1 MSTNMQKNN
10 DIGLTLEDQVI
21 YGSLA
26 TLAREVGHRL
36 KRAAYSSLIRE
47 SDDYGAAIVSSTFE
61 LLAEAETTP
70 LQMGPLAGYCRG
82 VMQTLEEA
90 GEQLDPGG
98 IYLHN
103 DPYRGAS
110 HSPDIGAIAPL
121 FIGDT
126 LFGFVGTAA
135 HHVDIGAAVPGTCII
150 KAHDTYS
157 EGVRL
162 LAYPVEASGKPIP
175 SNWRLIENNVRMP
188 GLVVGDLRAQVAAC
202 RWGQRGFNEL
212 IQRYGLDKLQRSTK
226 RLLSVAEQRM
236 RDFIHE
242 LPDGTYS
249 ATGYL
254 DGYEDTG
261 EVDLPIVVTIHIEGD
276 EITVD
281 LTGSAPQLDHAP
293 INMPFYGT
301 TDMAVLLTLRMLLL
315 PETEHPNLPHN
326 AGMFR
331 PISIIAPE
339 GSIVNPR
346 FPAPTIGRFCGGQMV
361 SNLIVRA
368 LQDIL
373 PDDVC
378 AGCSTTKAVTFSSVT
393 QKGESWIYM
402 DVTEGAY
409 GGMSGLDG
417 LDAVDVLY
425 ANTKNNPIEDI
436 EAHYPLRV
444 ELYELREDAAG
455 DGQWRGGFGP
465 LRDTRILVDGYISVE
480 GDGFRHAPWGLRGG
494 QDGATGGVVIF
505 KESGPQEGELL
516 SSKIDNM
523 AVKAGTIVRDLCP
536 CGGGFGPPHKRNPE
550 MRDRDRADGLVNDQ
564 DLSTRK

>member
-1 MSTNMQKNN
+1 MSKNMNENANSQE
-10 DIGLTLEDQVI
+10 LTLEDQVI
-21 YGSLA
+21 YGSLT
-26 TLAREVGHRL
+26 TLAKEVGHRL

-47 SDDYGAAIVSSTFE
+47 SDDYGAAIVSAGFE
-61 LLAEAETTP
+61 LLSEAETTP

-82 VMQTLEEA
+82 MMQTIIEA
-90 GEQLDPGG
+90 GEELDPDG

-121 FIGDT
+121 FVGDE

-150 KAHDTYS
+150 KAHDTFS
-157 EGVRL
+157 EGIRL
-162 LAYPVEASGKPIP
+162 LAYPVELGGKPVP
-175 SNWRLIENNVRMP
+175 AAWRLIENNVRMP
-188 GLVVGDLRAQVAAC
+188 GLVVGDLRAQAAAC
-202 RWGQRGFNEL
+202 RWGQLGFQKL
-212 IQRYGLDKLQRSTK
+212 IDRYGVEKLKRSTE
-226 RLLSVAEQRM
+226 RLLNIAEMRM
-236 RDFIHE
+236 RDVIHA
-242 LPDGTYS
+242 LPDGVYQ

-261 EVDLPIVVTIHIEGD
+261 EVDIPICVTIEIKGD
-276 EITVD
+276 EINVD
-281 LTGSAPQLDHAP
+281 LSGSAPQLDHAP

-315 PETEHPNLPHN
+315 PETGNPNLPHN

-331 PISIIAPE
+331 PISIYAPE
-339 GSIVNPR
+339 GTIVNPK

-373 PDDVC
+373 PEDVC

-393 QKGESWIYM
+393 EKGDSWIYM

-409 GGMSGLDG
+409 GGMSGMDG
-417 LDAVDVLY
+417 LDAVDILY

-444 ELYELREDAAG
+444 ELYELRQDAAG

-465 LRDTRILVDGYISVE
+465 LRDTRMLVDGFVSVE
-480 GDGFRHAPWGLRGG
+480 GDGFRHAPWGLKGG
-494 QDGATGGVVIF
+494 LDGAKGGVVIF
-505 KESGPQEGELL
+505 KDGDPDGELL

-523 AVKAGTIVRDLCP
+523 PVKAGTIIRDLCP
-536 CGGGFGPPHKRNPE
+536 CGGGFGSPE
-550 MRDRDRADGLVNDQ
+550 ARDPKMRSADHADDLV
-564 DLSTRK
+564 TE

>member
-1 MSTNMQKNN
+1 MTEKVNRQKTLE
-10 DIGLTLEDQVI
+10 LTLEDQVI
-21 YGSLA
+21 YGSL
-26 TLAREVGHRL
+26 TSLAREVGHRL

-47 SDDYGAAIVSSTFE
+47 SDDYGAAIVSSTYE

-82 VMQTLEEA
+82 VMQVLEET
-90 GEQLDPGG
+90 GEALDPGA

-103 DPYRGAS
+103 DPYHGAS

-121 FIGDT
+121 FIGET

-157 EGVRL
+157 EGLRL
-162 LAYPVEASGKPIP
+162 LAYPVVASGKVVPAA
-175 SNWRLIENNVRMP
+175 WRLIENNVRMP
-188 GLVVGDLRAQVAAC
+188 DLVVGDLRAQVAAC
-202 RWGQRGFNEL
+202 RWGQRGFAEL
-212 IQRYGLDKLQRSTK
+212 VQRYGVEKLERSTK
-226 RLLSVAEQRM
+226 RLLNVAEQRM
-236 RDFIHE
+236 RDIIRK
-242 LPDGTYS
+242 LPDGTY
-249 ATGYL
+249 AAEGYL

-261 EVDLPIVVTIHIEGD
+261 EVDIPIVVTLRVEGD
-276 EITVD
+276 WITVD
-281 LTGSAPQLDHAP
+281 LSGSAAQLDHAP
-293 INMPFYGT
+293 INMPFFGT

-315 PETEHPNLPHN
+315 PEDEHPNLPHN

-331 PISIIAPE
+331 PISIIAPQ
-339 GSIVNPR
+339 GTIVNPV
-346 FPAPTIGRFCGGQMV
+346 FPAPTIGRFCGGQMI
-361 SNLIVRA
+361 SNLIVKA

-373 PDDVC
+373 PQDVC

-393 QKGESWIYM
+393 EKGESWIYM

-409 GGMSGLDG
+409 GGMAGMDG
-417 LDAVDVLY
+417 LDAVDILY

-444 ELYELREDAAG
+444 EKYELREDAAG

-465 LRDTRILVDGYISVE
+465 LRDTRILVDGHISVE
-480 GDGFRHAPWGLRGG
+480 GDGFRHAPWGLKGG
-494 QDGATGGVVIF
+494 EDGATGGVVIF
-505 KESGPQEGELL
+505 RKEGHPQGELL

-523 AVKAGTIVRDLCP
+523 PVKVGTIVRDLCP
-536 CGGGFGPPHKRNPE
+536 CGGGFGPPEKRDPAL
-550 MRDRDRADGLVNDQ
+550 RASDRADDLVCD
-564 DLSTRK
+564 

>member
-1 MSTNMQKNN
+1 MMAKNQTE
-10 DIGLTLEDQVI
+10 LTLEDQVI
-21 YGSLA
+21 YGALT

-47 SDDYGAAIVSSTFE
+47 SDDYGAAIVSSNFE

-82 VMQTLEEA
+82 VIQSLELD
-90 GEQLDPGG
+90 GEELDPTA

-110 HSPDIGAIAPL
+110 HTPDIGAIAPL
-121 FIGDT
+121 YADGE

-150 KAHDTYS
+150 KAHDTFS
-157 EGVRL
+157 EGIRL
-162 LAYPVEASGKPIP
+162 LAYPVEREGKPDKAA
-175 SNWRLIENNVRMP
+175 WRLIESNVRMP
-188 GLVVGDLRAQVAAC
+188 GLVIGDLRAQVAAC
-202 RWGQRGFNEL
+202 RWGQLGFERL
-212 IQRYGLDKLQRSTK
+212 VERYGFQKIKESTQR
-226 RLLSVAEQRM
+226 LVHIAELRM
-236 RDFIHE
+236 REAIRE

-249 ATGYL
+249 STGYL

-261 EVDLPIVVTIHIEGD
+261 EVDIPIKVTMEIKDD
-276 EITVD
+276 EIHVD

-331 PISIIAPE
+331 PISIVAPE
-339 GSIVNPR
+339 GTIVNPK

-361 SNLIVRA
+361 ANLIVRA
-368 LQDIL
+368 MQDVL
-373 PDDVC
+373 SNHVC
-378 AGCSTTKAVTFSSVT
+378 AGCSTTKAVTFSSVRD
-393 QKGESWIYM
+393 GESWIYM

-409 GGMSGLDG
+409 GGMQGLDG

-436 EAHYPLRV
+436 EVHYPLRV
-444 ELYELREDAAG
+444 EKYELREDAAG
-455 DGQWRGGFGP
+455 DGQFRGGFGP
-465 LRDTRILVDGYISVE
+465 MRDTRILVDGFISVE
-480 GDGFRHAPWGLRGG
+480 GDGFRHAPWGLKGG
-494 QDGATGGVVIF
+494 KDGATGGVMIF
-505 KESGPQEGELL
+505 EDGDTEGRLL

-523 AVKAGTIVRDLCP
+523 FVKEGTIIRDLCP
-536 CGGGFGPPHKRNPE
+536 SGGGFGPPDKRDAQARQE
-550 MRDRDRADGLVNDQ
+550 DIDDSLV
-564 DLSTRK
+564 TKKE

>member
-1 MSTNMQKNN
+1 MAENKTEGLS
-10 DIGLTLEDQVI
+10 IELTLEDQVI
-21 YGSLA
+21 YGALT
-26 TLAREVGHRL
+26 TLAKEVGHRL

-47 SDDYGAAIVSSTFE
+47 SDDYGAAIVSKDFE

-70 LQMGPLAGYCRG
+70 LQMGPLAGYCEG
-82 VMQTLEEA
+82 VMRTLNEA
-90 GEQLDPGG
+90 GEPLDPQG

-103 DPYRGAS
+103 DPYRGAT

-121 FIGDT
+121 FIGDE

-157 EGVRL
+157 EGIRL
-162 LAYPVEASGKPIP
+162 LAYPVELGGKPVR
-175 SNWRLIENNVRMP
+175 SAWRMIENNVRMP

-202 RWGQRGFNEL
+202 RWGQHGFQNLVE
-212 IQRYGLDKLQRSTK
+212 RYGIEKLKRSTR
-226 RLLSVAEQRM
+226 RLLDITELRM
-236 RDFIHE
+236 RDTIRS
-242 LPDGTYS
+242 LPDGSYQ

-261 EVDLPIVVTIHIEGD
+261 EVDIPIHVSLDIQGD
-276 EITVD
+276 ELKVD

-315 PETEHPNLPHN
+315 PETEFPNMPHN

-331 PISIIAPE
+331 PISIFAPPHT
-339 GSIVNPR
+339 IVNPS
-346 FPAPTIGRFCGGQMV
+346 FPAPTIGRFCGGQML
-361 SNLIVRA
+361 SNLIVRS

-373 PDDVC
+373 PDRVC
-378 AGCSTTKAVTFSSVT
+378 AGCSTTKAITFSST
-393 QKGESWIYM
+393 TEQGESWIYM

-409 GGMSGLDG
+409 GGMEGMDG

-444 ELYELREDAAG
+444 ERYELREDGAG

-465 LRDTRILVDGYISVE
+465 VRDTRMLVDGFISVE
-480 GDGFRHAPWGLRGG
+480 GDGFRHAPWGLKGG
-494 QDGATGGVVIF
+494 KDGATGGVAILQDAD
-505 KESGPQEGELL
+505 PEGRLL
-516 SSKIDNM
+516 PSKIDNM
-523 AVKAGTIVRDLCP
+523 GVEAGTIIRDLCP
-536 CGGGFGPPHKRNPE
+536 CGGGFGPSEKRRPE
-550 MRDRDRADGLVNDQ
+550 QRRRDREDELV
-564 DLSTRK
+564 TK

>member
-1 MSTNMQKNN
+1 MANQQ
-10 DIGLTLEDQVI
+10 IELTLEDQVI
-21 YGSLA
+21 YGALT

-47 SDDYGAAIVSSTFE
+47 SDDYGAAIVSSNFE

-70 LQMGPLAGYCRG
+70 LQMGPLAGYCKG
-82 VMQTLEEA
+82 MIQSLEMD
-90 GEQLDPGG
+90 GEELDPTA

-110 HSPDIGAIAPL
+110 HSPDVGAIAPL
-121 FIGDT
+121 YANGE

-150 KAHDTYS
+150 KAHDTFS
-157 EGVRL
+157 EGIRL
-162 LAYPVEASGKPIP
+162 QAYPVERNGQPDKAA
-175 SNWRLIENNVRMP
+175 WRLIEGNVRMP
-188 GLVVGDLRAQVAAC
+188 SLVIGDLRAQVAAC
-202 RWGQRGFNEL
+202 RWGQLGFERMVD
-212 IQRYGLDKLQRSTK
+212 RYGLQKLKESTL
-226 RLLSVAEQRM
+226 RLVHIAELRM
-236 RDFIHE
+236 REAIRA

-261 EVDLPIVVTIHIEGD
+261 EVDIPIKVTMRIKDD
-276 EITVD
+276 ELHVD

-293 INMPFYGT
+293 INMPFIGT

-331 PISIIAPE
+331 PISIFAPE
-339 GSIVNPR
+339 GTIVNPR

-361 SNLIVRA
+361 ANLIVRA
-368 LQDIL
+368 MQDVL
-373 PDDVC
+373 PEHVC
-378 AGCSTTKAVTFSSVT
+378 AGCSTTKAVTFSSV
-393 QKGESWIYM
+393 QDGEPWIYM

-409 GGMSGLDG
+409 GGMQGLDG

-436 EAHYPLRV
+436 EVHYPLRV
-444 ELYELREDAAG
+444 EKYELREDAAG
-455 DGQWRGGFGP
+455 DGQFRGGFGP
-465 LRDTRILVDGYISVE
+465 LRDTRILVDGFISVE
-480 GDGFRHAPWGLRGG
+480 GDGFRHAPWGLKGG
-494 QDGATGGVVIF
+494 KDGATGGVMIF
-505 KESGPQEGELL
+505 DEENPDGKLL

-523 AVKAGTIVRDLCP
+523 FVKEGTIIRDLCP
-536 CGGGFGPPHKRNPE
+536 SGGGFGPSEKRSAQVRQ
-550 MRDRDRADGLVNDQ
+550 RDIDDGLV
-564 DLSTRK
+564 TKKE

>member
-1 MSTNMQKNN
+1 MADQRN
-10 DIGLTLEDQVI
+10 DQNLNLELTLEDQVI
-21 YGSLA
+21 YGALT

-47 SDDYGAAIVSSTFE
+47 SDDYGAAIVSGNFE

-70 LQMGPLAGYCRG
+70 LQMGPLAGYCQG
-82 VMQTLEEA
+82 VMQTLAEA
-90 GEQLDPGG
+90 GEPLDPGG

-103 DPYRGAS
+103 DPYRGAT
-110 HSPDIGAIAPL
+110 HSPDIGALAPL
-121 FIGDT
+121 FVGDE

-157 EGVRL
+157 EGIRL
-162 LAYPVEASGKPIP
+162 LAYPVELQGKPVR
-175 SNWRLIENNVRMP
+175 SAWRLIENNVRMP

-202 RWGQRGFNEL
+202 RWGQRGFDSLVE
-212 IQRYGLDKLQRSTK
+212 RYGIEKLKRSTQ
-226 RLLSVAEQRM
+226 RLLNVAELRM
-236 RDFIHE
+236 RDTIRM
-242 LPDGTYS
+242 LPEGSYE

-261 EVDLPIVVTIHIEGD
+261 EVDIPIHVRIDIKGE
-276 EITVD
+276 ELKVD
-281 LTGSAPQLDHAP
+281 LSGSAPQLDHAP
-293 INMPFYGT
+293 INMPFFGT

-315 PETEHPNLPHN
+315 PETEFPNLPHN

-331 PISIIAPE
+331 PISIYAPQ
-339 GSIVNPR
+339 GTIVNPV

-373 PDDVC
+373 PESVC
-378 AGCSTTKAVTFSSVT
+378 AGCSTTKAITFSST
-393 QKGESWIYM
+393 TKQGESWIYM

-409 GGMSGLDG
+409 GGMQSMDG

-436 EAHYPLRV
+436 EAHYPLQV
-444 ELYELREDAAG
+444 ELYELRQDGAG

-465 LRDTRILVDGYISVE
+465 LRDTRILVDGFISVE
-480 GDGFRHAPWGLRGG
+480 GDGFRHAPWGLKGG
-494 QDGATGGVVIF
+494 KDGATGGVVIF
-505 KESGPQEGELL
+505 KDGDQKGELL
-516 SSKIDNM
+516 ASKIDNM
-523 AVKAGTIVRDLCP
+523 SVKAGTVIRDLCP
-536 CGGGFGPPHKRNPE
+536 CGGGFGPPAKRSGAQ
-550 MRDRDRADGLVNDQ
+550 RQKDRLDQLV
-564 DLSTRK
+564 TK

>member
-1 MSTNMQKNN
+1 MSEQTGR
-10 DIGLTLEDQVI
+10 DISTVLTLEDQVI
-21 YGSLA
+21 YGALT
-26 TLAREVGHRL
+26 TLAKEVGHRL

-47 SDDYGAAIVSSTFE
+47 SDDYGAAIVSNQYE

-82 VMQTLEEA
+82 MMNILEQV
-90 GEQLDPGG
+90 GEKLEPGG

-103 DPYRGAS
+103 DPYTGAS

-121 FIGDT
+121 FVGDE

-150 KAHDTYS
+150 RAHDTYS
-157 EGVRL
+157 EGIRL
-162 LAYPVEASGKPIP
+162 LAYPVELAGKPVP
-175 SNWRLIENNVRMP
+175 AAWRLIENNVRMP

-202 RWGQRGFNEL
+202 RWGQRGFQEL
-212 IQRYGLDKLQRSTK
+212 VDNYGIEKMKRSTQ
-226 RLLSVAEQRM
+226 RLLGIAEMRM
-236 RDFIHE
+236 RDRIRT
-242 LPDGTYS
+242 LPDGRYE
-249 ATGYL
+249 ARGYL
-254 DGYEDTG
+254 DGYEDTD
-261 EVDLPIVVTIHIEGD
+261 EVDIPICVSIEINGD
-276 EITVD
+276 EIHVD
-281 LTGSAPQLDHAP
+281 LGGSAPQLDHAP

-315 PETEHPNLPHN
+315 PETKYHNLPHN

-331 PISIIAPE
+331 PIAISAPK
-339 GSIVNPR
+339 GTIVNPT

-368 LQDIL
+368 LQDVL
-373 PDDVC
+373 PEDVC
-378 AGCSTTKAVTFSSVT
+378 AGCSTTKAVTFSSIT
-393 QKGESWIYM
+393 KQGESWIYM

-409 GGMSGLDG
+409 GGMQGMDG

-444 ELYELREDAAG
+444 ELYELRENGPG

-465 LRDTRILVDGYISVE
+465 LRDTRILVDGFVSVE
-480 GDGFRHAPWGLRGG
+480 GDGFRHAPWGLKGG
-494 QDGATGGVVIF
+494 KDGATGGIVIF
-505 KESGPQEGELL
+505 RNGDKEGELL

-523 AVKAGTIVRDLCP
+523 PVDAGTVIRDLCP
-536 CGGGFGPPHKRNPE
+536 CGGGFGPPEKRLPE
-550 MRDRDRADGLVNDQ
+550 LRERDRADRLIYPEE
-564 DLSTRK
+564 

>member
-1 MSTNMQKNN
+1 MSENMNEKTNSQE
-10 DIGLTLEDQVI
+10 LTLEDQVI
-21 YGSLA
+21 YGSLT
-26 TLAREVGHRL
+26 TLAKEVGHRL

-47 SDDYGAAIVSSTFE
+47 SDDYGAAIVSGGFE
-61 LLAEAETTP
+61 LLSEAETTP

-82 VMQTLEEA
+82 MMQTIIEA
-90 GEQLDPGG
+90 GEELDPDG

-121 FIGDT
+121 FVGDE

-150 KAHDTYS
+150 KAHDTFS
-157 EGVRL
+157 EGIRL
-162 LAYPVEASGKPIP
+162 LAYPVELDGKPVP
-175 SNWRLIENNVRMP
+175 AAWRLIENNVRMP
-188 GLVVGDLRAQVAAC
+188 GLVVGDLRAQAAAC
-202 RWGQRGFNEL
+202 RWGQRGFQNL
-212 IQRYGLDKLQRSTK
+212 IDRYGVEKLKRSTE
-226 RLLSVAEQRM
+226 RLLNIAEMRM
-236 RDFIHE
+236 RDVIRS
-242 LPDGTYS
+242 LPDGTYQ

-261 EVDLPIVVTIHIEGD
+261 EVDIPICVKIEIKDD
-276 EITVD
+276 EIKVD

-315 PETEHPNLPHN
+315 PETDNPNLPHN

-331 PISIIAPE
+331 PISIFAPE
-339 GSIVNPR
+339 GTIVNPK

-361 SNLIVRA
+361 SNLIVKA

-373 PDDVC
+373 PEDVC

-393 QKGESWIYM
+393 EKGDSWIYM

-409 GGMSGLDG
+409 GGMFGMDG
-417 LDAVDVLY
+417 LDAVDILY

-444 ELYELREDAAG
+444 ELYELRQDAAG
-455 DGQWRGGFGP
+455 DGEWRGGFGP
-465 LRDTRILVDGYISVE
+465 LRDTRMLVDGFVSVE
-480 GDGFRHAPWGLRGG
+480 GDGFRHAPWGLKGG
-494 QDGATGGVVIF
+494 LDGAKGGVVIF
-505 KESGPQEGELL
+505 KDDDPDGELL

-523 AVKAGTIVRDLCP
+523 PVKAGTIIRDLCP
-536 CGGGFGPPHKRNPE
+536 CGGGFGVPEARDPE
-550 MRDRDRADGLVNDQ
+550 MRSADLADDLV
-564 DLSTRK
+564 TE

>member
-1 MSTNMQKNN
+1 MVDKTHGNQASLQ
-10 DIGLTLEDQVI
+10 LTLEDQVI
-21 YGSLA
+21 YGSLT
-26 TLAREVGHRL
+26 TLAKEVGHRL

-47 SDDYGAAIVSSTFE
+47 SDDYGAAIVSRNFE

-82 VMQTLEEA
+82 TMETLDEA
-90 GEQLDPGG
+90 GEALDPGG

-103 DPYRGAS
+103 DPYRGAT

-121 FIGDT
+121 FIGDE

-150 KAHDTYS
+150 KAHDAFS
-157 EGVRL
+157 EGIRL
-162 LAYPVEASGKPIP
+162 LAYPVELDSKPVP
-175 SNWRLIENNVRMP
+175 AAWRLIENNVRMP

-202 RWGQRGFNEL
+202 RWGQQGFKNL
-212 IQRYGLDKLQRSTK
+212 IERYGIEKMKLSTR
-226 RLLSVAEQRM
+226 RLLKIAERRM
-236 RDFIHE
+236 RDRIRS
-242 LPDGTYS
+242 LPDGRYQ
-249 ATGYL
+249 AKGFL

-261 EVDLPIVVTIHIEGD
+261 EVDIPICVTLEIEGD
-276 EITVD
+276 EITID
-281 LTGSAPQLDHAP
+281 LTGSAAQLDHAP

-315 PETEHPNLPHN
+315 PETEYPNLPHN
-326 AGMFR
+326 DGMFR
-331 PISIIAPE
+331 PISIVAPP
-339 GSIVNPR
+339 GTIVNPR

-361 SNLIVRA
+361 SNLIVKA
-368 LQDIL
+368 LQDVL
-373 PDDVC
+373 PEAVC
-378 AGCSTTKAVTFSSVT
+378 AGCSTTKAITFSSVT
-393 QKGESWIYM
+393 EQGESWIYM

-409 GGMSGLDG
+409 GGMRGMDG

-465 LRDTRILVDGYISVE
+465 LRDTRILVDGFISVE
-480 GDGFRHAPWGLRGG
+480 GDGFRHAPWGLKGG
-494 QDGATGGVVIF
+494 KDGATGGVVIF
-505 KESGPQEGELL
+505 KDGDKEGQLL
-516 SSKIDNM
+516 PSKIDNM
-523 AVKAGTIVRDLCP
+523 TVKAGTVIRDLCP
-536 CGGGFGPPHKRNPE
+536 CGGGFGPPEERLPE
-550 MRDRDRADGLVNDQ
+550 LREKDRSDQLV
-564 DLSTRK
+564 SK

>member
-1 MSTNMQKNN
+1 MTENKHENN
-10 DIGLTLEDQVI
+10 YDVTLTLEDQVI
-21 YGSLA
+21 YGALT
-26 TLAREVGHRL
+26 TLAKEVGHRL

-47 SDDYGAAIVSSTFE
+47 SDDYGAAIISANFE

-82 VMQTLEEA
+82 MMETLDEV
-90 GEQLDPGG
+90 GERLNPRG

-121 FIGDT
+121 FIGDE

-157 EGVRL
+157 EGLRL
-162 LAYPVEASGKPIP
+162 LAYPVEKDGEPIKDA
-175 SNWRLIENNVRMP
+175 WRMIENNVRMP
-188 GLVVGDLRAQVAAC
+188 GLVVGDLKAQVAAC
-202 RWGQRGFNEL
+202 RWGQKGFNEL
-212 IQRYGLDKLQRSTK
+212 VQRYGVERMKKATQ
-226 RLLSVAEQRM
+226 RLLRAAEIRM
-236 RDFIHE
+236 RDTIST
-242 LPDGTYS
+242 LPDGHYE

-254 DGYEDTG
+254 DGYVDTG
-261 EVDLPIVVTIHIEGD
+261 EVDIPIHVSIDVNGD
-276 EITVD
+276 MIAVD
-281 LTGSAPQLDHAP
+281 LEGSAPQLDHAP

-315 PETEHPNLPHN
+315 PETRYPNLPHN

-331 PISIIAPE
+331 PISITAPK
-339 GSIVNPR
+339 GTIVNPV

-361 SNLIVRA
+361 SNLIVKA
-368 LQDIL
+368 LADVL
-373 PDDVC
+373 PHDVC
-378 AGCSTTKAVTFSSVT
+378 AGCSTTKAITFSSVT
-393 QKGESWIYM
+393 PDGESWIYM

-409 GGMSGLDG
+409 GGMEGMDG

-444 ELYELREDAAG
+444 ERYELRENAAG

-465 LRDTRILVDGYISVE
+465 LRDTRVLVDGFISVE
-480 GDGFRHAPWGLRGG
+480 GDGFRHAPWGLKGG
-494 QDGATGGVVIF
+494 KDGATGGVVIF
-505 KESGPQEGELL
+505 YDENDDGTLL

-523 AVKAGTIVRDLCP
+523 AVKAGTVVRDLCP
-536 CGGGFGPPHKRNPE
+536 CGGGFGLPE
-550 MRDRDRADGLVNDQ
+550 ERSLELRLHDKEDGLV
-564 DLSTRK
+564 TE

>member
-1 MSTNMQKNN
+1 MA
-10 DIGLTLEDQVI
+10 DPPIGFKYSPELTLEDQVI
-21 YGSLA
+21 YGSL
-26 TLAREVGHRL
+26 TSLAKEVGHRL

-47 SDDYGAAIVSSTFE
+47 SDDYGAAIVSRNFE

-70 LQMGPLAGYCRG
+70 LQMGPLAGYCQGMMR
-82 VMQTLEEA
+82 TLEEA
-90 GEQLDPGG
+90 GESLDPGG

-121 FIGDT
+121 FAGEE

-150 KAHDTYS
+150 KAHDAFS
-157 EGVRL
+157 EGIRL
-162 LAYPVEASGKPIP
+162 LAYPVELGGKPVP
-175 SNWRLIENNVRMP
+175 AAWRLIENNVRMP

-202 RWGQRGFNEL
+202 RWGQRGFRSL
-212 IQRYGLDKLQRSTK
+212 VHRYGIEKLKRSTG
-226 RLLSVAEQRM
+226 RLLSVAEMRM
-236 RDFIHE
+236 RDRIRS
-242 LPDGTYS
+242 LPDGRYQ
-249 ATGYL
+249 AVGYL
-254 DGYEDTG
+254 DGYEDMG
-261 EVDLPIVVTIHIEGD
+261 IVDIPICVTLEIDAD
-276 EITVD
+276 EIRVD

-315 PETEHPNLPHN
+315 PETEYPNLPHN

-331 PISIIAPE
+331 PVSIVAPP
-339 GSIVNPR
+339 GTIVNPT

-373 PDDVC
+373 PEDVC
-378 AGCSTTKAVTFSSVT
+378 AGCSTTKAVTFSSMT
-393 QKGESWIYM
+393 EQGESWIYM

-409 GGMSGLDG
+409 GGIQGMDG

-444 ELYELREDAAG
+444 ELYELRENAAG

-465 LRDTRILVDGYISVE
+465 LRDTRILVDGFVSVE
-480 GDGFRHAPWGLRGG
+480 GDGFRHAPWGLKGG
-494 QDGATGGVVIF
+494 KDGATGGVIIF
-505 KESGPQEGELL
+505 KDGDQEGQLL

-523 AVKAGTIVRDLCP
+523 QVRAGTVIRDLCP
-536 CGGGFGPPHKRNPE
+536 CGGGFGSPEKRPE
-550 MRDRDRADGLVNDQ
+550 ELRERDRQDGLV
-564 DLSTRK
+564 TM

>member
-1 MSTNMQKNN
+1 MTNKRI
-10 DIGLTLEDQVI
+10 DLTLEDQVI
-21 YGSLA
+21 YGALT

-47 SDDYGAAIVSSTFE
+47 SDDYGAAIVSANFE

-70 LQMGPLAGYCRG
+70 LQMGPLAGYCKG
-82 VMQTLEEA
+82 VIQSLELDE
-90 GEQLDPGG
+90 EKLDPSA

-103 DPYRGAS
+103 DPYRGAT

-121 FIGDT
+121 YANGE

-150 KAHDTYS
+150 KAHDTFS
-157 EGVRL
+157 EGIRL
-162 LAYPVEASGKPIP
+162 QAYPVERDGQSDKAA
-175 SNWRLIENNVRMP
+175 WRLIESNVRMP
-188 GLVVGDLRAQVAAC
+188 GLVIGDLRAQVAAC
-202 RWGQRGFNEL
+202 RWGQLGFERL
-212 IQRYGLDKLQRSTK
+212 VERYGLQKLKESTQR
-226 RLLSVAEQRM
+226 LVHIAELRM
-236 RDFIHE
+236 REAIRA
-242 LPDGTYS
+242 LPDGIYS

-261 EVDLPIVVTIHIEGD
+261 EVDIPIKVTL
-276 EITVD
+276 EIKDNEMHVD

-293 INMPFYGT
+293 INMPFFGT

-331 PISIIAPE
+331 PISIFAPE
-339 GSIVNPR
+339 GTIVNPK

-361 SNLIVRA
+361 ANLIVRA
-368 LQDIL
+368 MQDVL
-373 PDDVC
+373 PEHVC
-378 AGCSTTKAVTFSSVT
+378 AGCSTTKAVTFSSI
-393 QKGESWIYM
+393 KDGESWIYM

-409 GGMSGLDG
+409 GGMQGSDG

-436 EAHYPLRV
+436 EVHYPLRV
-444 ELYELREDAAG
+444 ESYELREDAAG

-465 LRDTRILVDGYISVE
+465 LRDTRILVDGFISVE
-480 GDGFRHAPWGLRGG
+480 GDGFRHAPWGLKGG
-494 QDGATGGVVIF
+494 EDGATGGVMIF
-505 KESGPQEGELL
+505 DKENPQGKLL

-523 AVKAGTIVRDLCP
+523 FVKNGTVIRDLCP
-536 CGGGFGPPHKRNPE
+536 SGGGFGPPEKRSPKARQKDIE
-550 MRDRDRADGLVNDQ
+550 DGLVN
-564 DLSTRK
+564 KKE